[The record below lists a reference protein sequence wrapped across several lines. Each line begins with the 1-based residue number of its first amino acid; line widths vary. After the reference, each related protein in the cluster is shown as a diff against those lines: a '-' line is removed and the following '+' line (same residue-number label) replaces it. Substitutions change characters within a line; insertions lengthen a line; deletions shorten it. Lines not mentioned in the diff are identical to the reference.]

1 MSLAQIVLVWAVAA
15 AGVALATSELPWFRR
30 TRRLTR
36 LAPYSRRPQHHP
48 VSGATESLRQVV
60 VPGLERWGARLSSS
74 LGVADD
80 LATRL
85 ERADSTLDPSSF
97 RLRQAGRAVIS
108 LLVATAFALVLEPP
122 VLVTIVV
129 VLGSPVLVAL
139 VEEHRLGAAIERR
152 RARVL
157 AELPVVTEQL
167 GLLLSAGYSLP
178 GALARLAARSD
189 GAIATDLR
197 TVVRRTRH
205 GLGPTEALSEWA
217 ASSGSDAIV
226 RLVAVLRLHDDAG
239 DLGALISEEAR
250 SIRAS
255 AHRDLVEQIERRSQL
270 VWVPVTVATLVP
282 GLIFL
287 AVPFMSAMAQ
297 VTGGN

>member
-1 MSLAQIVLVWAVAA
+1 MSALQVLVAWSLAATGCALVA
-15 AGVALATSELPWFRR
+15 SELPWFRR

-36 LAPYSRRPQHHP
+36 LAPYSRRPHDH
-48 VSGATESLRQVV
+48 STAGAAANLRQVV
-60 VPGLERWGARLSSS
+60 APGLERWGARLSSAV
-74 LGVADD
+74 GVADD
-80 LATRL
+80 LQMRL
-85 ERADSTLDPSSF
+85 ERAGVTVDPSTF
-97 RLRQAGRAVIS
+97 RLRQASRAVVA
-108 LLVATAFALVLEPP
+108 LLGATGLVLVVAMPPLLALVAVLGAPALVVLLE
-122 VLVTIVV
+122 
-129 VLGSPVLVAL
+129 
-139 VEEHRLGAAIERR
+139 EQRLTTSIDRR
-152 RARVL
+152 RTRVL

-189 GAIATDLR
+189 GAIAADLR
-197 TVVRRTRH
+197 VVVRRTRH
-205 GLGPTEALSEWA
+205 GLSPTDALAEWA
-217 ASSGSDAIV
+217 ATTGSDAIG

-250 SIRAS
+250 SIRAG

-297 VTGGN
+297 VTGG